1 MSKIDIIAAILF
13 LVIGIWQICITILY
27 FKNLKKSANKDTS
40 PFAPLAMWSSIV
52 VGVTLTVLGLTAF
65 L

>member
-13 LVIGIWQICITILY
+13 LVIGIWQIFVTIVY
-27 FKNLKKSANKDTS
+27 FRNLKKHANKDTS
-40 PFAPLAMWSSIV
+40 PFAPVAMWSSLV
-52 VGVTLTVLGLTAF
+52 VGVTLTVLGLSAF